1 MKCGAGGVVEQRDRR
16 IWRVGRARGPDDRR
30 DARVAYPTGYPSTK
44 SVRLWKVAAGKMT
57 SVTVATGS
65 AEKTQTAI
73 AADTK
78 GRLWV
83 VWAQHAPGR
92 DRVYVRRSNTGAPAF
107 GPARYY
113 VVPNGY
119 QSVYHLAAAVRSGKL
134 DVVAH
139 LGWTKGEATWH
150 IQFKPPA

>member
-1 MKCGAGGVVEQRDRR
+1 MTGQRISRL
-16 IWRVGRARGPDDRR
+16 
-30 DARVAYPTGYPSTK
+30 PSSFFDYWTSCCINFSSFRCVWTFVFIVSYTVTINGIK
-44 SVRLWKVAAGKMT
+44 DQSFAANT
-57 SVTVATGS
+57 
-65 AEKTQTAI
+65 I

-92 DRVYVRRSNTGAPAF
+92 DRVYVRRSNTGATAF

-119 QSVYHLAAAVRSGKL
+119 QSVYHLAAAVRSG
-134 DVVAH
+134 
-139 LGWTKGEATWH
+139 ATSRV
-150 IQFKPPA
+150 QPKRSGARRS